1 MVTCILRKGLL
12 LVFLLC
18 FGLVRG
24 MAQTDSA
31 ALVDTLVQRLNDTV
45 AQPDSGA
52 ILAAQVTRYR
62 MQLDSIWK
70 QRQHDSLRKQQL

>member
-1 MVTCILRKGLL
+1 
-12 LVFLLC
+12 
-18 FGLVRG
+18 